1 MATNKKINDITG
13 VEGGV
18 LSGDDLFVVWD
29 NSESSTRSA
38 SVNNLLDIIRAN
50 LLTSGFGVVTDGD
63 TGEQIKDI
71 NAIIS
76 YLIDQ
81 VKDGAKVGNDPQDT
95 SQDTSQDNNE
105 NNNIDNG
112 QQP

>member
-1 MATNKKINDITG
+1 MATNKKINDITR

-38 SVNNLLDIIRAN
+38 SVNDLLNIIRAN
-50 LLTSGFGVVTDGD
+50 LLTDGFGVVTDED

-71 NAIIS
+71 NTIIS

-95 SQDTSQDNNE
+95 SQDNNE